1 MIKQFVRL
9 VAFSLLLTSLPAFS
23 WSDAALIEL
32 SENWAEIKYRTPKD
46 ERIAA
51 FEALSLEAEALAKA
65 NPENAEPMV
74 WQAIILSTLA
84 GEKGGLGALSL
95 VKQAKKLLEQAE
107 SMDADTLNG
116 SVYTSL
122 GSLYYQVPGWPL
134 GFGNDKKAMS
144 YLQKALEVNPNGI
157 DPNYFYGDFMLQE
170 KKYDQAVAAF
180 EKAMAAAPR
189 ADRPIADA
197 GRRTEIE
204 QALAEAK
211 QHLQ

>member
-65 NPENAEPMV
+65 NPENAEPVV

-116 SVYTSL
+116 SIYTSL

-144 YLQKALEVNPNGI
+144 YLQKALEVNPDGI
-157 DPNYFYGDFMLQE
+157 DSNYFYGDFMLQE
-170 KKYDQAVAAF
+170 KKYDQAVAAL

-189 ADRPIADA
+189 ANRPIADA
-197 GRRTEIE
+197 GRRTEVE

>member
-1 MIKQFVRL
+1 MTKQLVRL
-9 VAFSLLLTSLPAFS
+9 LALLSLLISLPAFS
-23 WSDAALIEL
+23 WSDAAWIDL
-32 SENWAEIKYRTPKD
+32 SENWAEIKYQTPED
-46 ERIAA
+46 QRIAA
-51 FEALSLEAEALAKA
+51 LEALGQEAEALAKA
-65 NPENAEPMV
+65 NPDKAEPLV

-134 GFGNDKKAMS
+134 GFGSDKKALS

-157 DPNYFYGDFMLQE
+157 DPNFFYGDFMLQE
-170 KKYDQAVAAF
+170 KKYDQAIAAF
-180 EKAMAAAPR
+180 EKAMAATPR
-189 ADRPIADA
+189 ANRPIADA

-211 QHLQ
+211 QHLK

>member
-51 FEALSLEAEALAKA
+51 FEALSQEAEALAKA
-65 NPENAEPMV
+65 NPDNAEPMV

-116 SVYTSL
+116 SIYTSL

-144 YLQKALEVNPNGI
+144 YLQKALEVNPDGI
-157 DPNYFYGDFMLQE
+157 DSNYFYGDFMLQE
-170 KKYDQAVAAF
+170 KKYDQAVAAL

-189 ADRPIADA
+189 ANRPIADA
-197 GRRTEIE
+197 GRRTEVE

>member
-1 MIKQFVRL
+1 
-9 VAFSLLLTSLPAFS
+9 
-23 WSDAALIEL
+23 
-32 SENWAEIKYRTPKD
+32 
-46 ERIAA
+46 
-51 FEALSLEAEALAKA
+51 
-65 NPENAEPMV
+65 MV

-144 YLQKALEVNPNGI
+144 YLQKALEVNPEGI
-157 DPNYFYGDFMLQE
+157 DSNYFYGDFMLQE

-189 ADRPIADA
+189 ANRPIADA
-197 GRRTEIE
+197 GRRTEVE